1 MEWDRD
7 QKPVRLVGTLRDI
20 TDRKKAEEELRKQND
35 MIKLLHRA
43 AATANEAQSP
53 EQAMRACLSDICSF
67 TGWPAGHIYLIDPDD
82 PGSLISSR
90 IWHIDNPRRF
100 QSFRKV
106 TENTVFKAGIGL
118 PGKVLACGKPIWR
131 IVDTGR
137 LSEYTRLQFIKDIE
151 IGSGFAFPIFVGA
164 EIIAVMEFFTGETV
178 RPNTFLIRIL
188 SDIGAQ
194 IGRVFEREDA
204 EKRLRAAKEE
214 ADRANQAKSD
224 FLSSMSHELRTP
236 MNAILGFSQLLEQ
249 SAKDPLSEAQLKYVQ
264 QILKSGNHLL
274 ELIRGVL
281 ELSKI
286 EAGKM
291 ELTIESVD
299 PRDIL
304 DECLSLSRILAKDL
318 NVRITDETERQ
329 NLPFIR
335 SDKMRF
341 LQSLLNLSSN
351 AIKYNVPDGT
361 VTFSFERSPSGFAR
375 FIVSDTGTGIPS
387 DRQHELFEP
396 FVRLDKNNSDVEG
409 TGIGL
414 TITKS
419 IVELMDGGVGF
430 TSREGEGS
438 SFWIDLPLATPRDP
452 VKAQPKIPRTD
463 PIAAALE
470 TTDTIKIL
478 YVEDN
483 PTNLKLMEAVL
494 GQIPNITMLSAH
506 TAELG
511 LKLASEIRPDL
522 IFMDINLPGMD
533 GYQALKEL
541 SRMPEL
547 RDIPVIAL
555 SADAMPQDIERG
567 LKAGFTQYLT
577 KPIQI
582 GKIRGAIGQALKTS
596 P

>member
-1 MEWDRD
+1 
-7 QKPVRLVGTLRDI
+7 
-20 TDRKKAEEELRKQND
+20 
-35 MIKLLHRA
+35 
-43 AATANEAQSP
+43 
-53 EQAMRACLSDICSF
+53 
-67 TGWPAGHIYLIDPDD
+67 
-82 PGSLISSR
+82 
-90 IWHIDNPRRF
+90 
-100 QSFRKV
+100 
-106 TENTVFKAGIGL
+106 
-118 PGKVLACGKPIWR
+118 
-131 IVDTGR
+131 
-137 LSEYTRLQFIKDIE
+137 
-151 IGSGFAFPIFVGA
+151 
-164 EIIAVMEFFTGETV
+164 MEFFTGETV